1 MAIRTLKYTITADDI
16 TPNDIQWGGI
26 QYEDNATEIIYEIE
40 TDFLEKLK
48 ALNDVLLFR
57 IDFNSATGGYNPSE
71 NLTQSNLRREIPY
84 QFTCN
89 GGNMSA
95 TLVVT
100 ATDKD
105 GKTSNV
111 VLTRNSVI
119 TFDASPRNAES
130 KKVVTESLSA
140 MEYKLRKDL
149 EEGKFQGPQGPQG
162 NNYVLTDADINEIA
176 DIVKQEFIDVSEVA
190 Q

>member
-1 MAIRTLKYTITADDI
+1 MAIRTLKYTVTANDI

-71 NLTQSNLRREIPY
+71 NLDESNLRREIPY

-89 GGNMSA
+89 GGNITV

-105 GKTSNV
+105 GKATNV
-111 VLTRNSVI
+111 VLARNSVI

-130 KKVVTESLSA
+130 EKVVVNSLSA
-140 MEYKLRKDL
+140 MEDKLRKDL
-149 EEGKFQGPQGPQG
+149 EDGAFKGEKGDA
-162 NNYVLTDADINEIA
+162 YVLTDADINEIA